1 MRSLSS
7 NLLKQGYSFFLNGT
21 EEKRII
27 DTNEL
32 AAKRLEDLR
41 ENLSRQAV
49 SMQAQ
54 GEEFAEGFVQGI
66 EAVDVS
72 ALLDT
77 ADEGSTVL
85 KAETLSGQAQGAS
98 DGAHILEEA
107 NAQAQE
113 IVDDA
118 KAHAEQIVQEAREQA
133 ENLKKTAADE
143 GRMNGY
149 REGKQKAEAEAEGL
163 KQRLLAREAQLEEE
177 YQDALSQ
184 MEPQLVDAIT
194 GIYEH
199 IFHVELHSYRDILVH
214 LIESTLR
221 KAEGNKDFLV
231 HVSREDYSYVSMQ
244 KKQLQAVLAGNGVTL
259 EVIEDVTL
267 GKDECMI
274 ETEGGIFD
282 CGLGTQLDQLR
293 SKLLLLAYK

>member
-1 MRSLSS
+1 MYS
-7 NLLKQGYSFFLNGT
+7 NLLKQGYGFYLNGT
-21 EEKRII
+21 EEKRVI

-32 AAKRLEDLR
+32 AAKRLEELR
-41 ENLSRQAV
+41 RIMDKETRD
-49 SMQAQ
+49 
-54 GEEFAEGFVQGI
+54 EGFTEGFIQGI

-72 ALLDT
+72 GLLNT
-77 ADEGSTVL
+77 AEEGSTVL
-85 KAETLSGQAQGAS
+85 KADALPEKAQG
-98 DGAHILEEA
+98 ILEEA
-107 NAQAQE
+107 KEEAQNILREAREQ
-113 IVDDA
+113 
-118 KAHAEQIVQEAREQA
+118 AEQILQEAREQA
-133 ENLKKTAADE
+133 ESLRKTVADE
-143 GRMNGY
+143 GRMSGY

-163 KQRLLAREAQLEEE
+163 RRKLQAREAQLEEE
-177 YQDALSQ
+177 YQDAMNQ
-184 MEPQLVDAIT
+184 MEPQLVEAIT

-214 LIESTLR
+214 LIASTLR

-259 EVIEDVTL
+259 EIIEDVTL

-282 CGLGTQLDQLR
+282 CGLGTQLSQLR
-293 SKLLLLAYK
+293 QKLELLAYK

>member
-1 MRSLSS
+1 MSS

-41 ENLSRQAV
+41 ENLGRQAV

-54 GEEFAEGFVQGI
+54 GEEFAEGFVQGL

-85 KAETLSGQAQGAS
+85 KAEMLSGQAQGDP
-98 DGAHILEEA
+98 DGARILEEA
-107 NAQAQE
+107 SAQAQE

-118 KAHAEQIVQEAREQA
+118 KARAEQIVQEAREQA

-244 KKQLQAVLAGNGVTL
+244 KKQLQAILAGNGVTL